1 MKMGILKVGLP
12 IALVLAAWTMPAAA
26 QQISDTP
33 SPFEASKQR
42 LGLPSEPVS
51 ERERIYFGQVAPQGA
66 YPFMVALINHD
77 APANE
82 EGQFKGQFCGGALIS
97 DRWVVTAA
105 HCVTGQDSD
114 RRPRLLKPEEIDV
127 YAGSNGFKGGQRSRV
142 RQVVRHPQYDHGK
155 TDFDIALLELS
166 GPARGPKISTIPLL
180 APAEERDYGSAGKSV
195 TAAGWGELETGDFP
209 VALRHVTLDIMETGV
224 CNTNLVKYRVST
236 NLDALQSSLELGDD
250 VIAQI
255 RPLLETRAGRI
266 VTGNM
271 ICSGKLRTKR
281 DTCQGDSGGPLFAKR
296 PDGSFVQVGITSWGV
311 GCGGAEQGLYGVYTR
326 VAQFAPWVR
335 EQAK

>member
-1 MKMGILKVGLP
+1 MKIGVLKVGLP
-12 IALVLAAWTMPAAA
+12 IALALAAWTMPAAA

-42 LGLPSEPVS
+42 LGLPSQPVS
-51 ERERIYFGQVAPQGA
+51 EKERIYFGQVAPQGA

-82 EGQFKGQFCGGALIS
+82 DGQFKGQFCGGALIS

-114 RRPRLLKPEEIDV
+114 RRPRLLEPEEIDV

-142 RQVVRHPQYDHGK
+142 RQVLRHPQYDHDK

-166 GPARGPKISTIPLL
+166 GPARGQRISTIPLL
-180 APAEERDYGSAGKSV
+180 SAAEERDYGSAGKPV

-209 VALRHVTLDIMETGV
+209 VSLRHVTLDIMDSGV

-236 NLDALQSSLELGDD
+236 NLDALQRYLELGDD

-255 RPLLETRAGRI
+255 RPLLESRAGRI
-266 VTGNM
+266 VTANM
-271 ICSGKLRTKR
+271 ICSGKLRAKR
-281 DTCQGDSGGPLFAKR
+281 DTCPGDSGGPLFAKR

-311 GCGGAEQGLYGVYTR
+311 GCGGSEQGLYGVYTR
-326 VAQFAPWVR
+326 VAQFAPWIR